1 MEFDLYFQAV
11 EEEVNRKNES
21 MFVLSSDSE
30 DTFWSYAF
38 SKLQKKDI
46 SELKSASN
54 FAKNLKSIDPNH
66 PSSKAYFIHAIRVAT
81 HTLASLKKPNVEIV
95 KMAMI
100 HNVFEITGLSRLE
113 LAQAGFSDYII
124 DAIELQTVDRSRQF
138 DEDYLLDYYSSIKSF
153 GKGLMFLR
161 CMDKLDNLLA
171 FELIADGSIRTNWLK
186 NTHDHV
192 IPMAYLLDEKFGSY
206 FSGVFDYIENR
217 GCIES
222 KRLEFDELQKTRA
235 IN

>member
-1 MEFDLYFQAV
+1 MSLCLFYHQI
-11 EEEVNRKNES
+11 RKI
-21 MFVLSSDSE
+21 LSGHLH
-30 DTFWSYAF
+30 FRRC
-38 SKLQKKDI
+38 KKKDI

-100 HNVFEITGLSRLE
+100 HNVF
-113 LAQAGFSDYII
+113 
-124 DAIELQTVDRSRQF
+124 
-138 DEDYLLDYYSSIKSF
+138 
-153 GKGLMFLR
+153 
-161 CMDKLDNLLA
+161 
-171 FELIADGSIRTNWLK
+171 
-186 NTHDHV
+186 
-192 IPMAYLLDEKFGSY
+192 
-206 FSGVFDYIENR
+206 DYIEKR

-222 KRLEFDELQKTRA
+222 KRLEFDELQKNRA